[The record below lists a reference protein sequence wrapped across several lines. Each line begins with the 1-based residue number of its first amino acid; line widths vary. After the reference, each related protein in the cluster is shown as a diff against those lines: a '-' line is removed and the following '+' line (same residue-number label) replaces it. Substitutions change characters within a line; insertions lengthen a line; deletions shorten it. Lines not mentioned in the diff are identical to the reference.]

1 MAWRWTGSPV
11 TRRLAPALFLLLA
24 LAVPSAGEEV
34 VAGEVVVA
42 TLPALPT
49 GRIHG
54 YHELR
59 FRVENLSPDRPHTVT
74 VEAPATDGAG
84 AGGLRRISRT
94 AVVAPGT
101 EIRLSLLQPAV
112 PSYGSG
118 VAVVVDGE
126 RAERRLSWIGS
137 HPDSWQLGSGGSAP
151 SPGARILIGRRAT
164 SPATPS
170 KIPGD
175 KLLEAEPPAA
185 DWSGH
190 WLAYSGYD
198 GVVLTAGEATELPV
212 PAAEALWRYVE
223 AGGNLLLLGSAGDHP
238 FFAGRGGAVEEAG
251 LVLRHAGFGIAMA
264 IPAGSL
270 DVLPAESLERVRE
283 EWRRSLAPWM
293 AVRDAEDA
301 HRLFPVVEEVTV
313 PVRGLF
319 LLVLVFTLL
328 VGPVNL
334 LYLRRRGRR
343 LWLLWTVPAA
353 SLVTCLAVMLYAFL
367 GEGWLRQRRTEAVTI
382 LVQSHRRATT
392 FAWSAF
398 YATLTP
404 GDGLRFDAD
413 TELSPLVAWFPGG
426 PGAAGATVDW
436 TQGQH
441 LASGWLTAR
450 LPSYLVLRK
459 SELRR
464 ERLELRQTAG
474 NLTAVN
480 GLGVDLENLWV
491 ADDEGR
497 IWRAEGPVAAGAATP
512 LRRTPKSAAG
522 GADALRRLYRG
533 EVPALLATLEANP
546 ADHLQPGSY
555 LAVTAAAPFVEPGLE
570 AGDPPRERSVIYGL
584 LQPLLP
590 STISTPSSRENRRS
604 KVRTGRASASRADSR
619 IR

>member
-1 MAWRWTGSPV
+1 MAWRWTGNPV
-11 TRRLAPALFLLLA
+11 ARRLTPALLAVLA
-24 LAVPSAGEEV
+24 LAVPASAEEL
-34 VAGEVVVA
+34 VAGEVVV
-42 TLPALPT
+42 TSLPSLPT

-59 FRVENLSPDRPHTVT
+59 FRIENLSPDRPHTVT
-74 VEAPATDGAG
+74 LEAPDAAGSGAG
-84 AGGLRRISRT
+84 FAGLRRISRT

-101 EIRLSLLQPAV
+101 RIRLSLLQPAV
-112 PSYGSG
+112 PTYGSG
-118 VAVVVDGE
+118 IAVVVDGE
-126 RAERRLSWIGS
+126 RAERRLSWISS
-137 HPDSWQLGSGGSAP
+137 HPDSWQLGSRGSA
-151 SPGARILIGRRAT
+151 SAPGARILIGRRAT
-164 SPATPS
+164 SPATPGEIS
-170 KIPGD
+170 GD

-198 GVVLTAGEATELPV
+198 GVVLTAGEAAELPA

-223 AGGNLLLLGSAGDHP
+223 AGGSLLLLGSAGDHP

-251 LVLRHAGFGIAMA
+251 LALRHAGFGVAMA
-264 IPAGSL
+264 SPAGDF
-270 DVLPAESLERVRE
+270 DVLPAESLERVRG
-283 EWRRSLAPWM
+283 EWRRSVAPWT

-319 LLVLVFTLL
+319 VLVLLFTLL

-367 GEGWLRQRRTEAVTI
+367 GEGWVQQRRTEAVTV
-382 LVQSHRRATT
+382 LDQGHRRATT
-392 FAWSAF
+392 LAWSA
-398 YATLTP
+398 YYSTLTP

-413 TELSPLVAWFPGG
+413 TEVSSLVSWFPGG

-436 TQGQH
+436 SQGQH

-450 LPSYLVLRK
+450 LPSYLVLRR

-464 ERLELRQTAG
+464 ERLELRRSNG
-474 NLTAVN
+474 GLTAVN
-480 GLGVDLENLWV
+480 GLGVDLETLWV
-491 ADDEGR
+491 ADDDGR
-497 IWRAEGPVAAGAATP
+497 IWRAEGPVAAGAAAP
-512 LRRTPKSAAG
+512 LRRTPKSTAG
-522 GADALRRLYRG
+522 GAGALRRLYRG

-546 ADHLQPGSY
+546 ADHLRPGSY
-555 LAVTAAAPFVEPGLE
+555 LAVTAAAPFVEPGLD
-570 AGDPPRERSVIYGL
+570 ADDPPRERSAIYGL
-584 LQPLLP
+584 LPRLRL
-590 STISTPSSRENRRS
+590 E
-604 KVRTGRASASRADSR
+604 
-619 IR
+619 